1 MDFFLLLI
9 KMQKVIKIK
18 INNNKTKKQI
28 KVNQIKIKNWMFKLH
43 KLALFMLIRLYSVKK
58 LRIKQF

>member
-1 MDFFLLLI
+1 
-9 KMQKVIKIK
+9 MQKVIKIK

>member
-18 INNNKTKKQI
+18 INNNKIKKQI
-28 KVNQIKIKNWMFKLH
+28 KVNQIKIKNWMFKLDN
-43 KLALFMLIRLYSVKK
+43 LVLFMLIRLYSVEK
-58 LRIKQF
+58 LKIKQF